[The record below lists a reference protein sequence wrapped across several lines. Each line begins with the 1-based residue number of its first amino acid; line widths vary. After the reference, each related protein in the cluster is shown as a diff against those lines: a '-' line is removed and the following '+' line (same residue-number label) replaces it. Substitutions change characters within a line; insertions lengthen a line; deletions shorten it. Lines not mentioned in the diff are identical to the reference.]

1 MRVSLLVLRDLTWLA
16 ILVLSIGL
24 TIAGLALTQPHGG
37 QRQRDR

>member
-1 MRVSLLVLRDLTWLA
+1 MRVSLLVLRDLVWLA

-24 TIAGLALTQPHGG
+24 TIAGLALTREHGE